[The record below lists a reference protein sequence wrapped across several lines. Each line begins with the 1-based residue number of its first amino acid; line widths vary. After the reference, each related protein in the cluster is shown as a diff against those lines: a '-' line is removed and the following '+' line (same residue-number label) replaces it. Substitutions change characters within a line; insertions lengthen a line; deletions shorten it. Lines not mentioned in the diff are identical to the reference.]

1 MIAKR
6 SAISDEHAL
15 EFLLAFDG
23 RVHHLEQGYW
33 LKFEIKRSAP
43 TPERP
48 HGLRY
53 SFTLHD
59 PEGRR
64 ILGFDNA
71 HGVAPKG
78 SRFRKPDVEHDHW
91 HRTGADAGRPYRF
104 TTVDKL
110 LADFEVEVMRVLNR
124 LGIDRSVV
132 GESDAAGGGRR

>member
-1 MIAKR
+1 MPT
-6 SAISDEHAL
+6 SA
-15 EFLLAFDG
+15 
-23 RVHHLEQGYW
+23 
-33 LKFEIKRSAP
+33 
-43 TPERP
+43 RP

-71 HGVAPKG
+71 HSVAPKR

-91 HRTGADAGRPYRF
+91 HRTADDEGRPYRF
-104 TTVDKL
+104 TTVDQL
-110 LADFEVEVMRVLNR
+110 LTDFEAEVMRVLKR

-132 GESDAAGGGRR
+132 GESDLSEGESR